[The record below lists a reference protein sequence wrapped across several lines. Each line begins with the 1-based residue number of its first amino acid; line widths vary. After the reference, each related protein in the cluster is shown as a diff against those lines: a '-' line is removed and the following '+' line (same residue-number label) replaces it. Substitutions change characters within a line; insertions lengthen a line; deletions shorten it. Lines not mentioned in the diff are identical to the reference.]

1 MLTVIT
7 YFLTELNE
15 DQVKFNIEDT
25 EKWAQVHIWDTL
37 GQEKFMSLAPLF
49 FRRSVGAFL
58 VYDVTSMESFKAIDK
73 WYEQI
78 LKNADTKVIVM
89 LIGNK
94 KDKENREVPYN
105 TAAQYAMQHN
115 FGLMEVSA
123 KLGHG
128 IKEAFSRLITEV
140 YRSMEMEGLT
150 DVTTEAHRD
159 RRDVHS
165 GSVFLDS

>member
-1 MLTVIT
+1 MAMAQAQQLEVEADFNYKVILVGNKRVGKT
-7 YFLTELNE
+7 SITNRCVFDEFNE
-15 DQVKFNIEDT
+15 MSQSTRVVQIVPKMFNIEDT

-105 TAAQYAMQHN
+105 TAA
-115 FGLMEVSA
+115 
-123 KLGHG
+123 
-128 IKEAFSRLITEV
+128 
-140 YRSMEMEGLT
+140 
-150 DVTTEAHRD
+150 
-159 RRDVHS
+159 
-165 GSVFLDS
+165 

>member
-1 MLTVIT
+1 
-7 YFLTELNE
+7 
-15 DQVKFNIEDT
+15 
-25 EKWAQVHIWDTL
+25 
-37 GQEKFMSLAPLF
+37 MSLAPLF

-73 WYEQI
+73 WYQQI
-78 LKNADTKVIVM
+78 LKNTDTKVIVM
-89 LIGNK
+89 LLGNK

-105 TAAQYAMQHN
+105 TAAKYAMEHN

-128 IKEAFSRLITEV
+128 VKEAFNRMVAEI

-150 DVTTEAHRD
+150 EVYAESPNFD
-159 RRDVHS
+159 RAEVHQ
-165 GSVFLDS
+165 GSIILDSQKHYNMASHTIENSSGVITANNE